1 MSTVL
6 KTIRRPLPLFKKQVL
21 NQIKP
26 VPRLCKNNRGFFL
39 LFFNLNDHYLYPMQE
54 LAIRDD
60 QHSVQLDGLRFFA
73 VFAVMFAHW
82 LQWDLPNQPWVMKL
96 PFVHGVLLFFVLSG
110 FLITRIILKNKA
122 ANAGVPGFRGRFLKN
137 FYIRRALRIF
147 PIYYG
152 LLILLLVIN
161 FDKIAEYAPWLF
173 TYTINIYQAIKC
185 DYLGPFNHLWSL
197 SVEEQFYL
205 LWPLLLLL
213 IPARR
218 VLLFIVLVIAISIGT
233 KAGIF
238 LFTDNWIAG
247 GIFTISSMHALA
259 IGALLAWLMSVSHPL
274 LKKLDNPA
282 WLYGTAVVY
291 VLAILFLRDKID
303 WYKEIFDD
311 MLFAILSV
319 LVIYRASAGRFR
331 FGVKWVLENPVVA
344 YGGKISYG
352 MYLYHLFIPS
362 LFYYY
367 APKIGLGISNKY
379 TFFVALCCITYVL
392 AHFSWV
398 LIEKPLNSLKKY
410 FPYSKQTDKNTAT

>member
-1 MSTVL
+1 
-6 KTIRRPLPLFKKQVL
+6 
-21 NQIKP
+21 
-26 VPRLCKNNRGFFL
+26 
-39 LFFNLNDHYLYPMQE
+39 MQE
-54 LAIRDD
+54 LTIRED

-82 LQWDLPNQPWVMKL
+82 LQWDLPNHPEIMKI

-110 FLITRIILKNKA
+110 FLITRIILKHKA

-152 LLILLLVIN
+152 LIILLLVIN

-173 TYTINIYQAIKC
+173 TYTINIYQTIKC
-185 DYLGPFNHLWSL
+185 DYIGPFNHLWSL

-213 IPARR
+213 VPQRR
-218 VLLFIVLVIAISIGT
+218 VLLFIFSVIAISIASKVWFFG
-233 KAGIF
+233 
-238 LFTDNWIAG
+238 FTENWIGG
-247 GIFTISSMHALA
+247 GIFTLSGMHALA
-259 IGALLAWLMSVSHPL
+259 IGALLAWLMAVNHPL
-274 LKKLDNPA
+274 LRKLDNPL
-282 WLYGTAVVY
+282 WLYVTAVLY
-291 VLAILFLRDKID
+291 VLAIIFLRDSIV
-303 WYKEIFDD
+303 WYKELFDD
-311 MLFAILSV
+311 LLFALLSA
-319 LVIYRASAGRFR
+319 LVINRAAAGGFR
-331 FGVKWVLENPVVA
+331 FGAKWVLENPVIA

-379 TFFVALCCITYVL
+379 TFFVALCCITFVL

-398 LIEKPLNSLKKY
+398 LIEKPLNGLKKY
-410 FPYSKQTDKNTAT
+410 FPYSKSAA